1 VRICIFVHLYTA
13 ALYRHFISKTNGD
26 LANSREG
33 VHEKPEKSLVSP
45 AEMMSIRI
53 IVAKDGLV
61 GLGNEVPERK
71 PTRAITTR
79 GTCRVKEKNLHT
91 RVLAIS
97 DNLV

>member
-1 VRICIFVHLYTA
+1 
-13 ALYRHFISKTNGD
+13 
-26 LANSREG
+26 
-33 VHEKPEKSLVSP
+33 
-45 AEMMSIRI
+45 MMSIRI